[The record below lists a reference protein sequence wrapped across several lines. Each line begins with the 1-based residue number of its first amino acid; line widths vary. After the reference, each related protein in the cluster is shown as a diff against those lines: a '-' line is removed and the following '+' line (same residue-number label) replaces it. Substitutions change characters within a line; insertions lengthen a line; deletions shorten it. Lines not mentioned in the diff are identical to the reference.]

1 MLFVEAAGLSPTP
14 AASDPLGLRLLRP
27 STRRTVRAT
36 AARIAKVPTYSALT
50 AYCPAQMPHKT
61 LTAEPTQ
68 NLSPLSASEDFYVV
82 IPLLSADLTVAA
94 SGLAWGDL
102 AANRRRRYHC
112 RPAGDRRFDLTKEGT
127 SMARRSTTLGQLA
140 ELVGGRVQGNPA
152 TEICAAAVLSEV
164 GAGEITF
171 VDQPERLKQLSNSQ
185 AAAVLAPEKIA
196 AQWVGVGACG
206 EPSRADDPARCG
218 ASLPVIFVPDVHS
231 AFAAIINHFRPSR
244 ARVAVGIHPRAIV
257 SPSARWGNGVNIHP
271 GATIGDDCRIGDGTT
286 ILPGAHIM
294 ADCVIGENATI
305 GPGVVLYENTIIGDR
320 AILHGGVVIGANG
333 FGYSF
338 VDGQHMPSAQLGYV
352 RIGNDVEI
360 GAGTTIDRGTYGA
373 TTVGDGT
380 KIDNLVQIAHNCQIG
395 RHNIICAQVGI
406 AGSTTTGDY
415 VVIGGQAGLR
425 DHVHIGHG
433 ARLGAMAGITND
445 VPDGAA
451 MLGIP
456 ATPEREQKLKLA
468 ALAKLPEMRQE
479 FKAFRRELA
488 ALQNAVGIGPKPHE
502 SEQAA

>member
-1 MLFVEAAGLSPTP
+1 MSR
-14 AASDPLGLRLLRP
+14 RL
-27 STRRTVRAT
+27 
-36 AARIAKVPTYSALT
+36 
-50 AYCPAQMPHKT
+50 
-61 LTAEPTQ
+61 
-68 NLSPLSASEDFYVV
+68 
-82 IPLLSADLTVAA
+82 
-94 SGLAWGDL
+94 
-102 AANRRRRYHC
+102 
-112 RPAGDRRFDLTKEGT
+112 
-127 SMARRSTTLGQLA
+127 TTLGQLA
-140 ELVGGRVQGNPA
+140 ELVSGKLVGDPM
-152 TEICAAAVLSEV
+152 TSICSASVLNEV
-164 GAGEITF
+164 SAGEITF
-171 VDQPERLKQLSNSQ
+171 VDQAERLKKLTDTQ
-185 AAAVLAPEKIA
+185 AAAVIA
-196 AQWVGVGACG
+196 
-206 EPSRADDPARCG
+206 PARIADECNH
-218 ASLPVIFVPDVHS
+218 SLPTIFVPDVHA
-231 AFAAIINHFRPSR
+231 AFAAVITYFRPSR
-244 ARVAVGIHPRAIV
+244 ARIAVGIHPRAIV

-271 GATIGDDCRIGDGTT
+271 GATIGDDCQIGNGTT

-294 ADCVIGENATI
+294 PGCIIGSDVTV
-305 GPGVVLYENTIIGDR
+305 GPGVVLYENTIVGDR
-320 AILHGGVVIGANG
+320 SILHGGVVIGANG
-333 FGYSF
+333 FGYTF
-338 VDGQHMPSAQLGYV
+338 VGGRHVQSAQLGYV

-360 GAGTTIDRGTYGA
+360 GPGTTIDRGTYGA

-380 KIDNLVQIAHNCQIG
+380 KIDNLVQVAHNCHIG

-445 VPDGAA
+445 VPDGVS

-488 ALQNAVGIGPKPHE
+488 ALQKAIDASPPCGE